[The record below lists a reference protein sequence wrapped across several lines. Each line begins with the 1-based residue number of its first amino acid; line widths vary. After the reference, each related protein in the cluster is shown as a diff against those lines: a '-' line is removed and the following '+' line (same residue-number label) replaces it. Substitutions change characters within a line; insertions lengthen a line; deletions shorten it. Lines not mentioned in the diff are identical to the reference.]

1 LREGIPNSYPPFHPR
16 RDPFEKVSQVKK
28 RNEDSMSK
36 HEVTVEL
43 AGGKRLVFETGRMA
57 KQASGA
63 ALVTTGETVVLA
75 TAVASPDPREG
86 IDFFPLT
93 VDYREY
99 TYAGGRIPGGFI
111 KREGRP
117 SEKEVLTCRQ
127 IDRPIRPLFPDG
139 FRNETQVIALVFSAD
154 KENDPDVVGIN
165 AAACALALSDI
176 PFSATVGAV
185 RVGRINNEF
194 VINPTYAERAETTV
208 NIMVVGHKDGIVM
221 IESGA
226 KEETED
232 VILAAIEFAHEQIK
246 KIVAAI
252 DELVA
257 VAGKPKR
264 AFTAPTTDEAYYE
277 ELKAKIGERLM
288 DALDTHKHAKTESYA
303 LVKTIKDE
311 LAAEL
316 PADDPNAKKKL
327 STYYELLRE
336 RTFREQVTKERIR
349 PDRRAFD
356 EIRPIT
362 IETKVLPRTHG
373 SALFTRG
380 ETQALVTA
388 TLGTADDGQRLESY
402 EGEQRKNF
410 MLHYNFPPFSVG
422 ETGRMTGTGR
432 REIGHGA
439 LAERAI
445 SAVLPSIEESP
456 YSMRIVSDIL
466 ESNGSSS
473 MASVCGASLALYDA
487 GIPLKGSVAG
497 VAMGLV
503 KEGDDYAILT
513 DIAGAE
519 DHYGDMDFKVA
530 GTRKG
535 ITALQMDIKIGGLT
549 REILQ
554 QAMEQ
559 ARRGRLFLLD
569 KMDAVL
575 DGPRKER
582 SAYAPRIETIMIPT
596 DKIRDLIGKGGA
608 TIRGIIEQTGAK
620 IDVDDSGKVSVASS
634 DADGLKRALEIIGN
648 ITAVPEIGK
657 VYLGKVVRLAEF
669 GAFVELFPGTDG
681 LLHISEI
688 AEHRVKEVKDELREG
703 DQVMVKV
710 LAIEGNRIKLSRKAL
725 IREQKAK
732 LAQTSPAA
740 EEVSEA
746 EAPVAPP
753 AAPSAPA
760 RPRHEYDEKQP
771 RSNQSTI
778 LIEGGDFDEDEGT
791 VEIEE
796 GDEPNFNRAD
806 GVPVTAGPPTGAGR
820 PPAAA
825 NNRRRRRRRPGGGG
839 GPRPGG
845 GGHQA

>member
-1 LREGIPNSYPPFHPR
+1 
-16 RDPFEKVSQVKK
+16 
-28 RNEDSMSK
+28 MSK
-36 HEVTVEL
+36 QEVTVEL

-63 ALVTTGETVVLA
+63 ALVSTGETVVLA

-117 SEKEVLTCRQ
+117 SEKEILTARQ
-127 IDRPIRPLFPDG
+127 IDRPIRPLFPEG
-139 FRNETQVIALVFSAD
+139 FRNETQIIALVFSAD
-154 KENDPDVVGIN
+154 KQNDPDVIGIN
-165 AAACALALSDI
+165 AAAAALALSDI
-176 PFSATVGAV
+176 PFGATVGAV
-185 RVGRINNEF
+185 RVGRVNGEF
-194 VINPTYAERAETTV
+194 VINPTYEERANTTV

-226 KEETED
+226 KEETEE
-232 VILAAIEFAHEQIK
+232 VILEAIEFGHGEIKKICAAIE
-246 KIVAAI
+246 
-252 DELVA
+252 ELVSK
-257 VAGKPKR
+257 AGKQKR
-264 AFTAPTTDEAYYE
+264 GFNAPVFDEEYYNS
-277 ELKAKIGERLM
+277 LKSRVGERLK
-288 DALDTHKHAKTESYA
+288 DALDTKTHSKIESYS
-303 LVKTIKDE
+303 LLKQIKDE
-311 LAAEL
+311 LNGSL
-316 PADDPNAKKKL
+316 PADEPDAKKKL
-327 STYYELLRE
+327 AHYYETLRE
-336 RTFREQVTKERIR
+336 RTFREQVTKDRIR

-356 EIRPIT
+356 EIRSIS
-362 IETKVLPRTHG
+362 IETGVLPRTHG

-388 TLGTADDGQRLESY
+388 TLGTADEGQRLESF
-402 EGEQRKNF
+402 EGEKKKNF

-422 ETGRMTGTGR
+422 ETGRMTGVGR
-432 REIGHGA
+432 REVGHGA
-439 LAERAI
+439 IAERAI
-445 SAVLPSIEESP
+445 TAVLPDASEQP
-456 YSMRIVSDIL
+456 YTIRIVSDIL

-473 MASVCGASLALYDA
+473 MASVCGASLALFDA
-487 GIPLKGSVAG
+487 GIALTGSVAG

-549 REILQ
+549 RQILQ
-554 QAMEQ
+554 EAMEQ
-559 ARRGRLFLLD
+559 AKRGRLFLLD
-569 KMDAVL
+569 KMDAEL
-575 DGPRKER
+575 SGPRTER
-582 SAYAPRIETIMIPT
+582 SQYAPRIETLMIPT

-608 TIRGIIEQTGAK
+608 TIRGIVEQTGAK
-620 IDVDDSGKVSVASS
+620 IDVDDTGKVSVSSS

-732 LAQTSPAA
+732 LAATSGPPV
-740 EEVSEA
+740 ESGDTETRSE
-746 EAPVAPP
+746 EAPPVR
-753 AAPSAPA
+753 PS
-760 RPRHEYDEKQP
+760 RPRNEFDERQP

-778 LIEGGDFDEDEGT
+778 LIEGGEDFDE
-791 VEIEE
+791 EE
-796 GDEPNFNRAD
+796 GEEIDEENEPNFNRAD
-806 GVPVTAGPPTGAGR
+806 GVAIAAGQATGPRPGGSAGPGG
-820 PPAAA
+820 PAAN
-825 NNRRRRRRRPGGGG
+825 NNRRRRRRRGGRGGQGPGGG
-839 GPRPGG
+839 R
-845 GGHQA
+845 A

>member
-1 LREGIPNSYPPFHPR
+1 
-16 RDPFEKVSQVKK
+16 
-28 RNEDSMSK
+28 MSK
-36 HEVTVEL
+36 HEVAVEL

-75 TAVASPDPREG
+75 TAVASTEAREG

-117 SEKEVLTCRQ
+117 SEKEILTCRQ
-127 IDRPIRPLFPDG
+127 IDRPLRPLFPDG
-139 FRNETQVIALVFSAD
+139 FRNETQLIALVFSAD
-154 KENDPDVVGIN
+154 KENDPDVVAIN
-165 AAACALALSDI
+165 AAAAAVALSDI

-185 RVGRINNEF
+185 RVGRVNGEF
-194 VINPTYAERAETTV
+194 VINPTYNERNETTV

-226 KEETED
+226 KEESEET
-232 VILAAIEFAHEQIK
+232 ILAAIEFGHEEIK
-246 KIVAAI
+246 KICAGI
-252 DELVA
+252 DELVKL
-257 VAGKPKR
+257 AGKTKR
-264 AFTAPTTDEAYYE
+264 AFVAPEFDQAYFDELSAKASDK
-277 ELKAKIGERLM
+277 LK
-288 DALDTHKHAKTESYA
+288 DALDTKIHEKLESQE
-303 LVKTIKDE
+303 LVKAIKDE
-311 LAAEL
+311 LAKDL

-327 STYYELLRE
+327 AHYYEKLRE
-336 RTFREQVTKERIR
+336 KIFREQVTKDRIR

-356 EIRPIT
+356 EIRQIT
-362 IETKVLPRTHG
+362 IETSVLPRVHG

-388 TLGTADDGQRLESY
+388 TLGTADEGQRMENY
-402 EGEQRKNF
+402 EGDKKKPF
-410 MLHYNFPPFSVG
+410 MLHYNFPPFCVG
-422 ETGRMTGTGR
+422 ETGRMGGTGR
-432 REIGHGA
+432 REVGHGA

-456 YSMRIVSDIL
+456 YAIRIVSDIL

-473 MASVCGASLALYDA
+473 MATVCGASLALFDS
-487 GIPLKGSVAG
+487 GIALKGAVAG

-559 ARRGRLFLLD
+559 AKRGRLFLLD

-575 DGPRKER
+575 DGPRTER
-582 SAYAPRIETIMIPT
+582 SAYAPRIETVMIPV

-608 TIRGIIEQTGAK
+608 TIRGIVESTGAK
-620 IDVDDSGKVSVASS
+620 IDVDDTGRVNVSSC
-634 DADGLKRALEIIGN
+634 DAEGLKKALDIIGN
-648 ITAVPEIGK
+648 LTAVPEIGK

-688 AEHRVKEVKDELREG
+688 AEHRVKEVKDELSEG
-703 DQVMVKV
+703 DQIMVKV

-732 LAQTSPAA
+732 LGISAQAPATV
-740 EEVSEA
+740 EEVEISASESL
-746 EAPVAPP
+746 
-753 AAPSAPA
+753 AAPAAPA
-760 RPRHEYDEKQP
+760 RPRHEFDERQP
-771 RSNQSTI
+771 KSNQSTI
-778 LIEGGDFDEDEGT
+778 LIEGGDDFDEDTE
-791 VEIEE
+791 EIDEE
-796 GDEPNFNRAD
+796 NEPNFNRVD
-806 GVPVTAGPPTGAGR
+806 GAPVPVAGQPNPGR
-820 PPAAA
+820 PKSADK
-825 NNRRRRRRRPGGGG
+825 NRRRRRRPGGGG
-839 GPRPGG
+839 GGRG
-845 GGHQA
+845 

>member
-1 LREGIPNSYPPFHPR
+1 
-16 RDPFEKVSQVKK
+16 
-28 RNEDSMSK
+28 MSTK
-36 HEVTVEL
+36 HEVAVEL

-57 KQASGA
+57 KQAGGA

-117 SEKEVLTCRQ
+117 SEKEILTCRQ
-127 IDRPIRPLFPDG
+127 IDRPLRPLFPDG
-139 FRNETQVIALVFSAD
+139 FRNETQLIALVLSAD
-154 KENDPDVVGIN
+154 KENDPDVIGIN
-165 AAACALALSDI
+165 AAAAAVALSDI
-176 PFSATVGAV
+176 PFNAIVGAV
-185 RVGRINNEF
+185 RVGRVNGEF
-194 VINPTYAERAETTV
+194 VVNPTYAERAATTV

-226 KEETED
+226 KEETEE
-232 VILAAIEFAHEQIK
+232 VILAAIEFAHTEIK
-246 KIVAAI
+246 KIVAVLE
-252 DELVA
+252 ELVA
-257 VAGKPKR
+257 KAGKKKR
-264 AFTAPTTDEAYYE
+264 AFTAPEADEGYYN
-277 ELKAKIGERLM
+277 ELKSKIGDRLK
-288 DALDTHKHAKTESYA
+288 DALNTQTHEKIESYS
-303 LVKTIKDE
+303 LVKQIKDE

-327 STYYELLRE
+327 AHYYELLRE
-336 RTFREQVTKERIR
+336 RLFREQVTKERIR

-356 EIRPIT
+356 EIRPIS
-362 IETKVLPRTHG
+362 IETSVLPRTHG

-402 EGEQRKNF
+402 EGEQKKNF

-422 ETGRMTGTGR
+422 ETGRMTGVGR
-432 REIGHGA
+432 REVGHGA

-445 SAVLPSIEESP
+445 SAVLPGPDESP
-456 YSMRIVSDIL
+456 YSIRIVSDIL

-473 MASVCGASLALYDA
+473 MASVCGASLALFDS
-487 GIPLKGSVAG
+487 GIPLKGAVAG

-549 REILQ
+549 RQILE

-569 KMDAVL
+569 KMDAEL
-575 DGPRKER
+575 SGPRQER
-582 SAYAPRIETIMIPT
+582 SQYAPRIETLMIPT
-596 DKIRDLIGKGGA
+596 EKIRDLIGKGGA
-608 TIRGIIEQTGAK
+608 TIRGIVEQTGAK
-620 IDVDDSGKVSVASS
+620 IDVDDTGKVSVASS
-634 DADGLKRALEIIGN
+634 DADGLKRAMAMIN
-648 ITAVPEIGK
+648 DVTAVPEIGK
-657 VYLGKVVRLAEF
+657 TYLGKVVRLAEF

-725 IREQKAK
+725 IKEQKAK
-732 LAQTSPAA
+732 LSQSAPA
-740 EEVSEA
+740 ELGDPEA
-746 EAPVAPP
+746 AVRELPP
-753 AAPSAPA
+753 PPA
-760 RPRHEYDEKQP
+760 RPRNEFDERQP
-771 RSNQSTI
+771 PSNQSTI
-778 LIEGGDFDEDEGT
+778 LIEGGDDFDEDGP
-791 VEIEE
+791 EE
-796 GDEPNFNRAD
+796 FDEDTEPNFNRAE
-806 GVPVTAGPPTGAGR
+806 GVPVHSGAPTAAAGAGR
-820 PPAAA
+820 PPAGA
-825 NNRRRRRRRPGGGG
+825 NNRRRRRRRGGPGGGG
-839 GPRPGG
+839 GRGPGG
-845 GGHQA
+845 AGHQG